1 LYEYSWSENDDGIAV
16 GSLTAMKENM
26 RGKISLHVY
35 EQIAL
40 ENVLAF
46 FISLRE
52 FVGLV
57 LSLEHKEDEP
67 PISVTVT
74 ELTYF
79 QPRVVPHLT
88 Q

>member
-26 RGKISLHVY
+26 RGKILLHVY

-46 FISLRE
+46 FISLGV

-57 LSLEHKEDEP
+57 LLLKHKENEP
-67 PISVTVT
+67 PIFS
-74 ELTYF
+74 Y
-79 QPRVVPHLT
+79 
-88 Q
+88 

>member
-26 RGKISLHVY
+26 RGEISLHVY

-46 FISLRE
+46 FISLRK

-57 LSLEHKEDEP
+57 LLLKHKENEP
-67 PISVTVT
+67 PISVT